1 MGLTLVT
8 GGVRSGK
15 SRFAE
20 QLAEEAGP
28 RVLYVATARIA
39 HPETGSIDEEM
50 AARIA
55 RHRRRRPPSWTTLEE
70 ARDVQGAVSRHL
82 AEQARLPDA
91 LLLDCL
97 TLLVSNW
104 LEEEQD
110 QDRLCRRAEALA
122 DYLASLGFLAIAVTN
137 EVGLGVVPAHPLGRA
152 FRDVAGLVNQIF
164 ARRADAVYV
173 LWAGIPVEITALDAR
188 RRGHG
193 RPGSGRAGSGRPGNG
208 KP

>member
-20 QLAEEAGP
+20 QLAQEAGR
-28 RVLYVATARIA
+28 RVLYVATARTI
-39 HPETGSIDEEM
+39 HPETGSMDEEM
-50 AARIA
+50 ADRIA

-70 ARDVQGAVSRHL
+70 ACHVEAAVSRHL
-82 AEQARLPDA
+82 AGLAQRPDV

-110 QDRLCRRAEALA
+110 PDRLCQRAEALA
-122 DYLASLGFLAIAVTN
+122 RYLASLDFPAIAVTN

-164 ARRADAVYV
+164 AREAHQVYI

-188 RRGHG
+188 RRGNR
-193 RPGSGRAGSGRPGNG
+193 RP
-208 KP
+208 